1 MKLFDYIKVLFG
13 KDEHWD
19 KVINYDKSRN
29 SFMTNRFMSIKF
41 PIQANL
47 FNSLR
52 IDPVGQAEAWRL
64 VASKFNRVPG
74 FIYTKVKKSAKQK
87 EKEWSPDPKALELYM
102 KFNEIGKRE
111 FNEALKHDPL
121 QVRSA
126 IDILEKQM
134 GDDANR

>member
-13 KDEHWD
+13 KDSQWN
-19 KVINYDKSRN
+19 KLKGYDKSKN

-41 PIQANL
+41 PVQANL
-47 FNSLR
+47 FNTLK

-64 VASKFNRVPG
+64 VSSKFNRVPG

-87 EKEWSPDPKALELYM
+87 AKEWNPNPKALELYM
-102 KFNEIGKRE
+102 KFNEIGERE
-111 FNEALKHDPL
+111 YKEALKHNPSL
-121 QVRSA
+121 VQSS

-134 GDDANR
+134 GNDVN

>member
-13 KDEHWD
+13 KPQQWD
-19 KVINYDKSRN
+19 KLKGYDKSKN

-47 FNSLR
+47 FNSLK
-52 IDPVGQAEAWRL
+52 IDPAGQAEAWRL
-64 VASKFNRVPG
+64 VSSKFNRVPG

-87 EKEWSPDPKALELYM
+87 AKEWNPNPKALELYM
-102 KFNEIGKRE
+102 KFNEIGERE
-111 FNEALKHDPL
+111 YKEALKHNPSL
-121 QVRSA
+121 VQSS

-134 GDDANR
+134 GNDVN

>member
-1 MKLFDYIKVLFG
+1 MKFFDYIKVLFG

-19 KVINYDKSRN
+19 KVTNYDKSKN

-47 FNSLR
+47 FNSLK

-64 VASKFNRVPG
+64 VSSKFNRVPG

-87 EKEWSPDPKALELYM
+87 AKEWNPNPKALELYM
-102 KFNEIGKRE
+102 KFNEIGERE
-111 FNEALKHDPL
+111 YKEALKHNPSL
-121 QVRSA
+121 VQSS

-134 GDDANR
+134 GNDVN

>member
-13 KDEHWD
+13 KDEQWD
-19 KVINYDKSRN
+19 KVTNYDKSRN

-47 FNSLR
+47 FNTLK

-64 VASKFNRVPG
+64 VSSKFNRVPG
-74 FIYTKVKKSAKQK
+74 FIYTKVKKSEKQK
-87 EKEWSPDPKALELYM
+87 AKEWNPNPKALELYM
-102 KFNEIGKRE
+102 KFNEIGERE
-111 FNEALKHDPL
+111 YKEALKHNPSL
-121 QVRSA
+121 VQSS

-134 GDDANR
+134 GNDAN

>member
-1 MKLFDYIKVLFG
+1 MKLFDYIRVLFG

-19 KVINYDKSRN
+19 KVTNYDKSKN

-41 PIQANL
+41 PVQANL
-47 FNSLR
+47 FNTLK
-52 IDPVGQAEAWRL
+52 IDPVGQAEAWRM

-74 FIYTKVKKSAKQK
+74 FIYTKVKKRPKA
-87 EKEWSPDPKALELYM
+87 KEWVPNPKAVELYM

-111 FNEALKHDPL
+111 FTEALKHNPS
-121 QVRSA
+121 QVQSS

-134 GDDANR
+134 GNDVY

>member
-13 KDEHWD
+13 KDVQWD
-19 KVINYDKSRN
+19 KVTNYDKSKN

-47 FNSLR
+47 FNSLKT
-52 IDPVGQAEAWRL
+52 DPVGQAEAWRL

-74 FIYTKVKKSAKQK
+74 FIYTKVKKAPKDKSKA
-87 EKEWSPDPKALELYM
+87 WVPDPKALELYM
-102 KFNEIGKRE
+102 KYNEIGERE
-111 FNEALKHDPL
+111 YREALKYDPL

-134 GDDANR
+134 GNDAN

>member
-19 KVINYDKSRN
+19 KVTNYDKSKN

-47 FNSLR
+47 FNSLK
-52 IDPVGQAEAWRL
+52 IDPFGQAEAWRL
-64 VASKFNRVPG
+64 VSSKFNRVPG

-87 EKEWSPDPKALELYM
+87 AKEWNPNPKALELYM
-102 KFNEIGKRE
+102 KFNEIGERE
-111 FNEALKHDPL
+111 YKEALKHNPSL
-121 QVRSA
+121 VQSS

-134 GDDANR
+134 GNDVN

>member
-19 KVINYDKSRN
+19 KVSNYDKSKN

-47 FNSLR
+47 FNTLK

-64 VASKFNRVPG
+64 VSSKFNRVPG

-87 EKEWSPDPKALELYM
+87 AKVWNPNPKALELYM
-102 KFNEIGKRE
+102 KFNEIGERE
-111 FNEALKHDPL
+111 YKEALKYNPSL
-121 QVRSA
+121 VQSS
-126 IDILEKQM
+126 IDTLEKQM
-134 GDDANR
+134 GNDVN

>member
-19 KVINYDKSRN
+19 KVTNYDKSKN

-47 FNSLR
+47 FNSLK
-52 IDPVGQAEAWRL
+52 IDHVGQAEAWRL
-64 VASKFNRVPG
+64 VSSKFNRVPG

-87 EKEWSPDPKALELYM
+87 AKEWNPNPKALELYM
-102 KFNEIGKRE
+102 KFNEIGERE
-111 FNEALKHDPL
+111 YKEALKHNPSL
-121 QVRSA
+121 VQSS

-134 GDDANR
+134 GNDVN